1 MIGATKGDW
10 ANDLVNVKLPSNFDL
25 LAHKN
30 LKRNLRILLDGS

>member
-30 LKRNLRILLDGS
+30 KN